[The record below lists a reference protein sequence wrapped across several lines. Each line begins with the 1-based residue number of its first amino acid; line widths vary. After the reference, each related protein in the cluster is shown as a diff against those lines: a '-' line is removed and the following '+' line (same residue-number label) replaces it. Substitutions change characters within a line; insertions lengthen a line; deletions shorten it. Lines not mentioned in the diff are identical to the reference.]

1 MAGYEPALRQPAALH
16 RLSLLLHAR
25 SWIQPPMMKKHALFP
40 AFPAFSAFSAR
51 PLLAATAAALALLS
65 TPTHAQGPV
74 KPAAPNASTA
84 AASGSSTA
92 AGASTPAQQAD
103 AFANIFA
110 TTCAKYASSLG
121 ALRTKLAPLPTMP
134 ADKAAY
140 FLQGQPGKV
149 WPVPD
154 PHGSFVVAIPD
165 DQNLCAVYARRVG
178 VPQTVAWFKKMAT
191 EAPVP
196 MVARQVKDSKSAS
209 PQNGTAHTIAY
220 EWAAPDST
228 KRVLYSLTTSESP
241 TADLQG
247 LASVTFAP

>member
-1 MAGYEPALRQPAALH
+1 
-16 RLSLLLHAR
+16 
-25 SWIQPPMMKKHALFP
+25 MMKKHALFP
-40 AFPAFSAFSAR
+40 ALPELSAFPAR
-51 PLLAATAAALALLS
+51 PLLAATAAVLALS
-65 TPTHAQGPV
+65 AQAYAQSPA

-84 AASGSSTA
+84 AASGSSTGAA
-92 AGASTPAQQAD
+92 AGASTPAQQAE

-165 DQNLCAVYARRVG
+165 DKNLCAVYAHRTG
-178 VPQTVAWFKKMAT
+178 VPQTLAWFKKMAG

-196 MVARQVKDSKSAS
+196 MVSRQVQDSKSAS
-209 PQNGTAHTIAY
+209 PQNGTAHTIAF

-228 KRVLYSLTTSESP
+228 KRVLYSLTTSASP

>member
-1 MAGYEPALRQPAALH
+1 
-16 RLSLLLHAR
+16 
-25 SWIQPPMMKKHALFP
+25 MMKKHALFP
-40 AFPAFSAFSAR
+40 ALPAFSAFPAR
-51 PLLAATAAALALLS
+51 PLLAATAAVLALS
-65 TPTHAQGPV
+65 AQAYAQSPA
-74 KPAAPNASTA
+74 KPAAPTTPAANAA
-84 AASGSSTA
+84 GSGPT
-92 AGASTPAQQAD
+92 AGASTPAQQAE

-165 DQNLCAVYARRVG
+165 DKNLCAVYAHRTG
-178 VPQTVAWFKKMAT
+178 VPQTLAWFKKMAG

-196 MVARQVKDSKSAS
+196 MVSRQVQDSKSAS
-209 PQNGTAHTIAY
+209 PQNGTAHTIAF

-228 KRVLYSLTTSESP
+228 KRVLYSLTTSASP

>member
-1 MAGYEPALRQPAALH
+1 
-16 RLSLLLHAR
+16 
-25 SWIQPPMMKKHALFP
+25 MMKMKHALFP
-40 AFPAFSAFSAR
+40 AFPARS
-51 PLLAATAAALALLS
+51 LLAATAVVLALLS
-65 TPTHAQGPV
+65 AQAHAQGPA
-74 KPAAPNASTA
+74 KPAAPSASTA
-84 AASGSSTA
+84 GSGA
-92 AGASTPAQQAD
+92 GAGASTPVQQAE

-165 DQNLCAVYARRVG
+165 GQNLCAVYARRVG
-178 VPQTVAWFKKMAT
+178 VPQSVAWFKKLAN
-191 EAPVP
+191 EAPAP
-196 MVARQVKDSKSAS
+196 MVARQVQDSKSAS
-209 PQNGTAHTIAY
+209 PLNGTAHTIAY
-220 EWAAPDST
+220 EWAAPDAT

-247 LASVTFAP
+247 LASVTYAP

>member
-1 MAGYEPALRQPAALH
+1 
-16 RLSLLLHAR
+16 
-25 SWIQPPMMKKHALFP
+25 MMKKHAVFP
-40 AFPAFSAFSAR
+40 ARA
-51 PLLAATAAALALLS
+51 LLAATAAVLALS
-65 TPTHAQGPV
+65 AQAYAQSPA
-74 KPAAPNASTA
+74 KPAAPTTPNAA
-84 AASGSSTA
+84 GSGPS
-92 AGASTPAQQAD
+92 AGASTPVQQAE

-140 FLQGQPGKV
+140 FMQGQPGKV

-165 DQNLCAVYARRVG
+165 GQNLCAVYARRVG
-178 VPQTVAWFKKMAT
+178 VPQSVAWFKKLAN
-191 EAPVP
+191 EAPAP
-196 MVARQVKDSKSAS
+196 MVARQVQDSKSAS
-209 PQNGTAHTIAY
+209 PLNGTAHTIAY
-220 EWAAPDST
+220 EWAAPDAT

-247 LASVTFAP
+247 LASVTYAP

>member
-1 MAGYEPALRQPAALH
+1 MMMMKPALFQAL
-16 RLSLLLHAR
+16 R
-25 SWIQPPMMKKHALFP
+25 
-40 AFPAFSAFSAR
+40 AR
-51 PLLAATAAALALLS
+51 PLLATTAAVIALSAQAYAQS
-65 TPTHAQGPV
+65 TTT
-74 KPAAPNASTA
+74 PAAPANPSTPGGA
-84 AASGSSTA
+84 APS
-92 AGASTPAQQAD
+92 ASTPAQQAES
-103 AFANIFA
+103 FANIFA
-110 TTCAKYASSLG
+110 TTCAKYASNLG

-134 ADKAAY
+134 ADKANY

-165 DQNLCAVYARRVG
+165 GQNLCAVYARRTG
-178 VPQTVAWFKKMAT
+178 VPQSIAWFKKMAG

-196 MVARQVKDSKSAS
+196 MVARQVQDSKSAS

-228 KRVLYSLTTSESP
+228 KRVLYSLTTSASP

-247 LASVTFAP
+247 LASVTYAP